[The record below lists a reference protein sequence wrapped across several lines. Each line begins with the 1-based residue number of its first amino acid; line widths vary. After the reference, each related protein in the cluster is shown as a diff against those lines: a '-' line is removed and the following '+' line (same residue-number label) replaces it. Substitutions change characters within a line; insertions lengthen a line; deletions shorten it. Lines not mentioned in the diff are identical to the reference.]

1 MTQNQQTQ
9 TPMKKGQLFLKV
21 KVDKD
26 ITKYKAWVGNYMVRG
41 LTAGGREAVEEVV
54 TRMAE
59 AKVDL
64 IDKIKSLIASVANNV
79 AAISE
84 SGAMDIGIVAGTSFH
99 LGEYLAVMV
108 KIQRVTHPR
117 ASSRWWGQI
126 RITFKGFDGHKAL
139 SKHVVERY
147 VEFYTDKVDK
157 NKLYSV
163 LYETARMAFNAY
175 GHLSS

>member
-1 MTQNQQTQ
+1 MTPNQQTQ
-9 TPMKKGQLFLKV
+9 TPTKKDQLFLKV
-21 KVDKD
+21 KVDRD
-26 ITKYKAWVGNYMVRG
+26 ITRYKAWVGNYMVRG
-41 LTAGGREAVEEVV
+41 WTAGGREAVEEVV

-64 IDKIKSLIASVANNV
+64 IDKIKSLVTSMANNV
-79 AAISE
+79 VAASE
-84 SGAMDIGIVAGTSFH
+84 SGAVDIGMAMGTFFY

-117 ASSRWWGQI
+117 ASSRWWGQV

-147 VEFYTDKVDK
+147 VEFYTDKVDR

-163 LYETARMAFNAY
+163 LYEAARLAFNAY
-175 GHLSS
+175 GHLPA